1 MSCDGFFVRRINK
14 GLENKIIHQG
24 EREMST
30 ANTNIN
36 INDKT
41 QIRTL
46 IDNWASAMRA
56 KNAEGVVSHY
66 APDNVKFILAPPLQ
80 YTRDNPFDKQGLEKW
95 FSSFQG
101 PIDYENR
108 ALNITAGDDVAFC
121 HSLNQMRAT
130 TTDGSKVDLWFRQ
143 TLGFHKIDGQWK
155 ITHEHS
161 SVPFYMDGSY
171 KAAVD
176 LKP

>member
-1 MSCDGFFVRRINK
+1 MT
-14 GLENKIIHQG
+14 
-24 EREMST
+24 T
-30 ANTNIN
+30 ANTNAN
-36 INDKT
+36 EETK
-41 QIRTL
+41 IRAL

-56 KNAEGVVSHY
+56 KNADGVVSHY
-66 APDNVKFILAPPLQ
+66 APDTVKFILAPPLQ
-80 YTRDNPFDKQGLEKW
+80 YTRDNPYDKKELEKW

-108 ALNITAGDDVAFC
+108 DLNITAGSDVAFC
-121 HSLNQMRAT
+121 HSLNRMMAT
-130 TTDGSKVDLWFRQ
+130 TTNGAKVDLWFRQ
-143 TLGFHKIDGQWK
+143 TLGFRNIDGRWK
-155 ITHEHS
+155 ITHEHG